1 MKIDRE
7 YKVSAF
13 GDFSDIVPTPD
24 NMMLLLQEFKDFGM
38 VPSIFQEIQ
47 IDTNGAQPISVQRLA
62 LVSNDGLEQVPIGS
76 NRIDFIHRTATD
88 ISLQNDEITGINNR
102 AVSIFDYIF
111 RMFDKKASRLA
122 LNTESM
128 IVDISEAEIDSFLA
142 QFSNPIHLYP
152 SSALDEWNTRL
163 MVRKEATIDGKQEV
177 LNVIT
182 IINKQKFNKNVDGQ
196 QKEFDG
202 FSVNVDINTLFER
215 SIQRFRKEDCE
226 SFIAIAAGLWK
237 EIIEEVG

>member
-1 MKIDRE
+1 MWLMKIDRE

-38 VPSIFQEIQ
+38 VPSIFQEIK

-111 RMFDKKASRLA
+111 RMFDKKAY
-122 LNTESM
+122 
-128 IVDISEAEIDSFLA
+128 F
-142 QFSNPIHLYP
+142 P
-152 SSALDEWNTRL
+152 
-163 MVRKEATIDGKQEV
+163 
-177 LNVIT
+177 
-182 IINKQKFNKNVDGQ
+182 
-196 QKEFDG
+196 
-202 FSVNVDINTLFER
+202 
-215 SIQRFRKEDCE
+215 C
-226 SFIAIAAGLWK
+226 
-237 EIIEEVG
+237 